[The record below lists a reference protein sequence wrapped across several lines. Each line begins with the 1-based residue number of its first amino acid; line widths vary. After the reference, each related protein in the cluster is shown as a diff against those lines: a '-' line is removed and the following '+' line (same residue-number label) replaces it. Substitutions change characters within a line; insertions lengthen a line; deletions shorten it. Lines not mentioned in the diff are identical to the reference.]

1 MTSFSLIDLMN
12 QDLYVYAE
20 PEVLDWTSE
29 RKECKIFFC
38 TFEKKICFD
47 LKDKKSIENLAA
59 SFSCIVD
66 NKNLLFGYNLKNILS
81 FFLGKTGISVDVEKV
96 IYDISIIQSYFA
108 LPKNKPSSLQDCL
121 SIIKEVKKSE
131 HWGCFKDFYLN
142 VYNPLIKKV
151 IPKIEVNS
159 LIDANKKNF
168 VSSFYEIEGQINGR
182 MKCSSVLEKCFVPHT
197 LNEKSKNSLRTT
209 ISEDVFVY
217 LDYRHMEVSV
227 LQWLSKD
234 ENLKSI
240 LSSGGDLYESI
251 WQKIVKQKASEKQRN
266 ICKNFFLPVVFGQG
280 YHSLSQ
286 RLGLEEKISKML
298 IDSLRKTFPTAF
310 KWVDSQ
316 TTDAEN
322 YAFDA
327 FGRKRKFENSDRYK
341 IKNFCIQSP
350 ASMIC
355 LKKLVSLHEE
365 IENKARICFHVH
377 DGYCLVCNKNNLSQI
392 ANLAKNILE
401 KEEDMFPD
409 LKLSVS
415 CKFGKNLNN
424 LKDIK

>member
-1 MTSFSLIDLMN
+1 MSSFSLIDLMD

-38 TFEKKICFD
+38 TFKKKICFD
-47 LKDKKSIENLAA
+47 LKDKKSIKNLAA
-59 SFSCIVD
+59 SFSCVV
-66 NKNLLFGYNLKNILS
+66 NNNNLLFGYNLKNIFS
-81 FFLGKTGISVDVEKV
+81 FFLGKAGILVDIDKT
-96 IYDISIIQSYFA
+96 IYDIAIIQSYFSI
-108 LPKNKPSSLQDCL
+108 PKNKPESLKECL
-121 SIIKEVKKSE
+121 SIIKEVKKSDQ
-131 HWGCFKDFYLN
+131 WDCFKKFYLN
-142 VYNPLIKKV
+142 VYNPLIKRV
-151 IPKIEVNS
+151 IPKIEINS
-159 LIDANKKNF
+159 LVDANKKNF
-168 VSSFYEIEGQINGR
+168 VSCFYEIEGQINGR
-182 MKCSSVLEKCFVPHT
+182 MKCSSVLDKCFVPHT
-197 LNEKSKNSLRTT
+197 LNKKNKDYLRTT
-209 ISEDVFVY
+209 SAEDIFVY
-217 LDYRHMEVSV
+217 FDYKHMEVSV

-240 LSSGGDLYESI
+240 LESGGDLYESI
-251 WQKIVKQKASEKQRN
+251 WEKIVKQKANEKQRN

-280 YHSLSQ
+280 YYSLSKK
-286 RLGLEEKISKML
+286 LGLEEKISKML

-310 KWVDSQ
+310 KWVDDQ
-316 TTDAEN
+316 TTNAEH
-322 YAFDA
+322 YAFDI
-327 FGRKRKFENSDRYK
+327 FGRKRKFEESDRYK

-355 LKKLVSLHEE
+355 LKKLVSLHYE

-392 ANLAKNILE
+392 VNLAKNILE

-409 LKLSVS
+409 LKLSVV
-415 CKFGKNLNN
+415 CKFGQNLNN